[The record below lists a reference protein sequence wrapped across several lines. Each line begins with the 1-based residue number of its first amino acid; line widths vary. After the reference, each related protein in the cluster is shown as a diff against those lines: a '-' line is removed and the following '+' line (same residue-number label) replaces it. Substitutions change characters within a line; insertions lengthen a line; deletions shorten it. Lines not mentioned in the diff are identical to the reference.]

1 MSDHQDQFRSPI
13 RANRDEDRP
22 RPPASA
28 SKGGGGGGE
37 GPSGASR
44 WLSGGVIN
52 IVLGV
57 VLLATLVVVGL
68 QAREV
73 SSLRKQFDE
82 LDGLIKSTD
91 ESLNQSG
98 TALSLKIKEQG
109 DTLDKH
115 WSEIKKLWGISYDR
129 NRKDIATAQKT
140 ADNAGAVAKQAQATA
155 RQQQDAVEQVQKSLE
170 QLDKQTK
177 DVAASLNNLNSST
190 LATSLQLEEMEAR
203 VSGVEGKAAGVD
215 GLKKEIANLKSR
227 IADSESALK
236 ALDVYRS
243 QVNQQLNQL
252 RQAAQP
258 KP

>member
-1 MSDHQDQFRSPI
+1 MSDHQDQFRAPI
-13 RANRDEDRP
+13 RANRDDDRP
-22 RPPASA
+22 RPVA
-28 SKGGGGGGE
+28 SKGASGGGE
-37 GPSGASR
+37 ESEGGSR
-44 WLSGGVIN
+44 WLSGGLIN
-52 IVLGV
+52 IVMGV
-57 VLLATLVVVGL
+57 VLLATLAVVWF
-68 QAREV
+68 QSREV
-73 SSLRKQFDE
+73 ASLRQQFDE

-129 NRKDIATAQKT
+129 NRKDIAQAQKT

-155 RQQQDAVEQVQKSLE
+155 KQQQDAVAQVQKSLE
-170 QLDKQTK
+170 QLDKQIK
-177 DVAASLNNLNSST
+177 DVAASLNNLSSST
-190 LATSLQLEEMEAR
+190 LAASLQLEEIETK
-203 VSGVEGKAAGVD
+203 VSGIEAKTAGID
-215 GLKKEIANLKSR
+215 GLKKELANLKSR
-227 IADSESALK
+227 TADSEAALK